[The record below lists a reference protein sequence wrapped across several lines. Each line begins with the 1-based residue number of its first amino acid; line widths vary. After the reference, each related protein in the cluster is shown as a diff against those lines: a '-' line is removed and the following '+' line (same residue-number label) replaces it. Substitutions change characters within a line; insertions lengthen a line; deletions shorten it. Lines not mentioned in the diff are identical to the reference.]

1 MKKLLCLT
9 MLSATL
15 SLTAHA
21 QEEVQQEAQPYTY
34 NWSDYRHSLSVSVGI
49 PSGYYL
55 FREILVDIWVSAFD
69 RAKNGKYYGAYSMQ
83 YHYQCLKWLRTGF
96 KASWEGDSHDIY
108 GKKDDDTEYLK
119 GHSFGHTVSLMP
131 SLQFT
136 YLNKRHVQLYSGL
149 DVGVNVM
156 LRENHY
162 VNGYTDG
169 NGNPDNV
176 SYTFLPAFNIT
187 PIGVCFG
194 NERVYGLAEINLG
207 ADAIFKGG
215 IGVHL

>member
-1 MKKLLCLT
+1 MKKVLCLT
-9 MLSATL
+9 MLLATL

-21 QEEVQQEAQPYTY
+21 QEEVQQETQPYNY
-34 NWSDYRHSLSVSVGI
+34 SWSDYRHSLSVTVGI

-69 RAKNGKYYGAYSMQ
+69 HAKNGKYYGAYSMQ
-83 YHYQCLKWLRTGF
+83 YHYHCLSWLCTGF

-108 GKKDDDTEYLK
+108 GKQDETEYLK

-162 VNGYTDG
+162 VNGYTDSD
-169 NGNPDNV
+169 GNPDNV
-176 SYTFLPAFNIT
+176 NYTFLPAINVT

-194 NERVYGLAEINLG
+194 NERVYGLAEVNLG